1 MSASCSD
8 GAGSV
13 TAHIYPIE
21 TLLPHRRPMILLD
34 DVVDCDDAT
43 LSAVVAIRPTTLFL
57 EADGVPGHIGIE
69 YMAQACGTFAGAEAL
84 RRGEAVR
91 IGFLLGSRRYIM
103 HTPWFRLG
111 DRLTVAVS
119 LGYRDES
126 MATFDGRI
134 EVAGKLAAEA
144 RLTVYQPRVDG
155 EDIGFD
161 A

>member
-1 MSASCSD
+1 MSASCSV
-8 GAGSV
+8 GVGSV
-13 TAHIYPIE
+13 TPRVYPIE
-21 TLLPHRRPMILLD
+21 AVLPHRRPMILLD
-34 DVVDCDDAT
+34 EIVDCDDAT
-43 LSAVVAIRPTTLFL
+43 LVAAVSIRPTTLFL
-57 EADGVPGHIGIE
+57 EDDSVPGHIGIE
-69 YMAQACGTFAGAEAL
+69 YMAQACGAFAGAEAL
-84 RRGEAVR
+84 RRGETVR

-103 HTPWFRLG
+103 HMPRFRLG
-111 DRLTVAVS
+111 DRLIVSVS